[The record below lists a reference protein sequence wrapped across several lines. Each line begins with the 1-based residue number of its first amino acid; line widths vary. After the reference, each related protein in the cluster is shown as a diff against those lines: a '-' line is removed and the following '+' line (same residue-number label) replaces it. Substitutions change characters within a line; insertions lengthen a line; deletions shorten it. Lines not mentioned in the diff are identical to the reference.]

1 MHKVVNVDEKTR
13 KHVEKV
19 MVEVKRRD
27 VKSIRQLAQRNIWVS
42 VILFTVLI
50 GTVFVA
56 FNRAG
61 DGVRELSN
69 LYEQQTTLE
78 RFKGSLPNV
87 LLPLN
92 DFTLTSNKMD
102 IEKIKYASDD
112 FLRLYGQV
120 NELPSLQD
128 ADVQQLKEVYDLMQ
142 EVIKIAKDI
151 TSGKIPSNMASNV
164 TVVAQSLVF
173 VAQGKLNDVASGL
186 AIRLDSA
193 RQGKEDQLVT
203 YSLING
209 VVIVFIVIVMAF
221 FNRSFVTNIS
231 GTISEMAQGVTG
243 VSDEILTAVD
253 HQATASNTQA
263 MSVAGVT
270 EELGGMSEAAKKI
283 AVTAA
288 SVERIAMATATSAK
302 DGSEAVNEAIGYM
315 DRIRQEVTT
324 IAEKVTDA
332 GRKAEQILDSIS
344 SIQEIADETHLLAL
358 NASIE
363 SAAAGEFG
371 KRFAVVAGEVR
382 RLSERARLFTE
393 EIQTVVDDVHVST
406 QESIEVTRSG
416 LGEVEKGVKIA
427 ERASEALSKMQ
438 NMSEKTSLAVRTI
451 AQATGRQDSSSQ
463 EFVLTMRQIS
473 DLLQDSAS
481 QMQKSRDA
489 SYRLNDV
496 AADLQKLV

>member
-1 MHKVVNVDEKTR
+1 MVDKK
-13 KHVEKV
+13 KHE
-19 MVEVKRRD
+19 
-27 VKSIRQLAQRNIWVS
+27 VKSIRQLAQRNIVIS
-42 VILFTVLI
+42 VLLFAVLI

-61 DGVRELSN
+61 DSVTELSG
-69 LYEQQTTLE
+69 LYGQQTTLE

-92 DFTLTSNKMD
+92 DFTLTGNKLD
-102 IEKIKYASDD
+102 IEKIKVASDD

-120 NELPSLQD
+120 SELPSLHEE
-128 ADVQQLKEVYDLMQ
+128 DVKQMKEVHDLMQ

-151 TSGKIPSNMASNV
+151 TSGKIPAQMASNV

-173 VAQGKLNDVASGL
+173 VAQGKLNGVASRL
-186 AIRLDSA
+186 AMQLDSE
-193 RQGKEDQLVT
+193 RQGKEDQLAT
-203 YSLING
+203 YSLIN
-209 VVIVFIVIVMAF
+209 VAIIVFIVIVMAF

-231 GTISEMAQGVTG
+231 GTISEMAKGVTG
-243 VSDEILTAVD
+243 VSDEILSSAD
-253 HQATASNTQA
+253 NQATASNTQA

-270 EELGGMSEAAKKI
+270 EELEDMSDAAKKI
-283 AVTAA
+283 ATTAV
-288 SVERIAMATATSAK
+288 SVERIAMATAASAK
-302 DGSEAVNEAIGYM
+302 DGSDAVNEAIGYM

-382 RLSERARLFTE
+382 RLSERARQFTE

-416 LGEVEKGVKIA
+416 LEEVEKGVKIA
-427 ERASEALSKMQ
+427 ERASEALGKMQ
-438 NMSEKTSLAVRTI
+438 NMSDKTSQAVRTI
-451 AQATGRQDSSSQ
+451 AQATGRQDESSQ

-473 DLLQDSAS
+473 ELLQDSAA

-496 AADLQKLV
+496 AADLQKLI

>member
-1 MHKVVNVDEKTR
+1 
-13 KHVEKV
+13 
-19 MVEVKRRD
+19 MVEEKKRD
-27 VKSIRQLAQRNIWVS
+27 VKSIRDLARRNIVVS
-42 VILFTVLI
+42 VILFAVLI

-61 DGVRELSN
+61 DGVRDLSN
-69 LYEQQTTLE
+69 LYGQQTTLE

-92 DFTLTSNKMD
+92 DFTLTGNKLD
-102 IEKIKYASDD
+102 IDKIKRASDD

-120 NELPSLQD
+120 NQLPSLD
-128 ADVQQLKEVYDLMQ
+128 AGDVKTLTEVHDLME
-142 EVIKIAKDI
+142 EVIKISEDI
-151 TSGKIPSNMASNV
+151 TSGKISSEMASNV

-173 VAQGKLNDVASGL
+173 VAQGKLNDVASRL
-186 AIRLDSA
+186 ATQLDSE
-193 RQGKEDQLVT
+193 RQGKEDQLAT
-203 YSLING
+203 YSLIN
-209 VVIVFIVIVMAF
+209 VAIIVFIVFVMAF

-231 GTISEMAQGVTG
+231 GTISEMAKGVTG
-243 VSDEILTAVD
+243 GSDEILTAVD
-253 HQATASNTQA
+253 QQATASNTQA

-270 EELGGMSEAAKKI
+270 EELEDMSEAAKKI

-288 SVERIAMATATSAK
+288 SVERIAMATASSAQ
-302 DGSEAVNEAIGYM
+302 DGSKAVNEAIGYM

-344 SIQEIADETHLLAL
+344 SIQELADETHLLAL

-382 RLSERARLFTE
+382 RLSERARQFTE
-393 EIQTVVDDVHVST
+393 EIQVVVDDVHVST

-416 LGEVEKGVKIA
+416 LEEVEQGVKIA
-427 ERASEALSKMQ
+427 ERASEALDKMQ
-438 NMSEKTSLAVRTI
+438 NMSEKTSQAVRTI
-451 AQATGRQDSSSQ
+451 AQATGRQDESSQ

-496 AADLQKLV
+496 AADLQKLI